1 MQPRR
6 PTQPTQR
13 RNDSPIGGLLMIVL
27 GVIVIWFLGGALID
41 AIQSGSVR
49 GRQGRSY
56 PSGTINY
63 YVSLFGY
70 TVGTVIAAWLIRLGL
85 KHIGLF
91 GRRGR

>member
-1 MQPRR
+1 MQP
-6 PTQPTQR
+6 TTR
-13 RNDSPIGGLLMIVL
+13 RNDSPIVGLLVIIF
-27 GVIVIWFLGGALID
+27 GVVVIWFLGGALID
-41 AIQSGSVR
+41 AIQSGYVR

-70 TVGTVIAAWLIRLGL
+70 TVGSALAAWLIRLGL